1 MTDPTI
7 EDLKAHIA
15 DLTHALGLPADMT
28 APSRLHYVKKWRD
41 DLGQMRLKIAY
52 RDDALKS
59 GDADF
64 LAKQLSEIAEAL
76 GATTSSPADLPL
88 YVRRIVGENATL
100 SGWQERLLSENA
112 VLRKEGGHD
121 ALDRLLTILK
131 APLRYDSG
139 ESLTREERIEWAIRR
154 APKT

>member
-15 DLTHALGLPADMT
+15 DLTHALGLPTDMT
-28 APSRLHYVKKWRD
+28 AQSRLHYVKKWRD
-41 DLGQMRLKIAY
+41 DLGQLHLKIAY

-59 GDADF
+59 GDADV
-64 LAKQLSEIAEAL
+64 LAKHLAEIAEAL

-88 YVRRIVGENATL
+88 YVRRIVGEHATL

-112 VLRKEGGHD
+112 ALRKEGGYD
-121 ALDRLLTILK
+121 AIDRLLSALN
-131 APLRYDSG
+131 APLRYDGG
-139 ESLTREERIEWAIRR
+139 EPLTREERIEWAIRR

>member
-15 DLTHALGLPADMT
+15 DLTHAFGLPADMT
-28 APSRLHYVKKWRD
+28 AQSRLHYVKKWRD
-41 DLGQMRLKIAY
+41 DLGQLRLKIAW

-64 LAKQLSEIAEAL
+64 LAKQLSEIAEVL

-88 YVRRIVGENATL
+88 YVRRIVGEHATL

-112 VLRKEGGHD
+112 ALRKEGGHD
-121 ALDRLLTILK
+121 ALDHLLSTLK
-131 APLRYDSG
+131 APLRYDGG
-139 ESLTREERIEWAIRR
+139 EPLTREERIEWAIRR